1 MTQRSAQE
9 MMTLIQS
16 VAEKDDNIR
25 AIGMEGS
32 RNNPAAHQDQFADFD
47 ITYFVKDPTPF
58 RQNDDW
64 LNVFGE
70 RLMMQK
76 PTGALFSGTMQPWYP
91 YLMQFT
97 DGNRLDLKIACV
109 GDMEAYLAAEHL
121 NTVIFDKDHPVQ
133 AQPETSD
140 WDFHIAQPT
149 EEDYQNCV
157 NEFFW
162 VSLYV
167 MKGLKRGE
175 LLYANQYMETPVRA
189 ELLKMLEWSVGVN
202 TNFQISVGKN
212 DSRLKD
218 KLPTEDYDKLIGTY
232 RLDST
237 AATWQSLQTASQLFI
252 ETARIVADQL
262 GFDFPEYPAHVI
274 TYEEKVMG
282 ESSAVQPQK

>member
-1 MTQRSAQE
+1 MAQRSTDE
-9 MMTLIQS
+9 MMTLIRS

-32 RNNPAAHQDQFADFD
+32 RNNPAAKQDRFADFD

-64 LNVFGE
+64 LDVFGE

-97 DGNRLDLKIACV
+97 DGNRLDLKIASL
-109 GDMEAYLAAEHL
+109 GDMDAYLAAEHL

-133 AQPETSD
+133 RQPETSD
-140 WDFHIAQPT
+140 WDFRITAPS

-167 MKGLKRGE
+167 MKGLKRNE
-175 LLYANQYMETPVRA
+175 LLYANQYMDDPVRA
-189 ELLKMLEWSVGVN
+189 ELLKMLEWSVGIS
-202 TNFQISVGKN
+202 TNFQTSVGKH
-212 DSRLKD
+212 DSHLQD
-218 KLPTEDYDKLIGTY
+218 ALTPDDYAKLVKTY
-232 RLDST
+232 RLDSLSST
-237 AATWQSLQTASQLFI
+237 WSALQAAGQLFL

-262 GFDFPEYPAHVI
+262 GFDFPD
-274 TYEEKVMG
+274 
-282 ESSAVQPQK
+282 